1 MTNIMDLNPEEIP
14 DMLTKGDLKLS
25 VIGCG
30 VMGLPLACLYAD
42 KGVEVYG
49 VDANVELVDRLKRG
63 IIPNSEPGLQTL
75 LQKVLRMGK
84 FHPTTDIKSAVS
96 DSEIIMIIVSALVN
110 QFGIP
115 DYSPLRKVAEDL
127 GTCMTRGS
135 LIIQSSTTGPG
146 VTEEVVKERIEA
158 LSNLK
163 AEQDFGFAYS
173 PLRGAE
179 GTLLRDLVS
188 YPRIVGAVGPKSL
201 IVSEAVL
208 KMVVEGGIVR
218 VRDIKTAETVKLFEN
233 FYRFATLVI
242 SHELAILCEKIGVDY
257 LEVLKA
263 ATTQPFCHLLKPSIG
278 VGGHLPKDAQL
289 LQNSAENV
297 NFNLRT
303 LKVTLKVNDNLLR
316 YDYALVMKALRKL
329 GKPLRRSRI
338 LVLGLSFKP
347 NVKNTRNSYSLKLA
361 NELLKKGA
369 EVVVY
374 DPYFTRDEIRGMGF
388 KTSLSLKRAL
398 RDVDCVIIATPH
410 DVFKS
415 ISLSDFK
422 SPDGKTIA
430 IVDFGRI
437 FNREEVEKANLI
449 YVGVGADSLD

>member
-14 DMLTKGDLKLS
+14 EMLTKGNLKLS

-49 VDANVELVDRLKRG
+49 VDANVELVDKLKRG
-63 IIPNSEPGLQTL
+63 VIPNSEPGLRAL
-75 LQKVLRMGK
+75 LQKVLRMEK
-84 FHPTTDIKSAVS
+84 FHPTTDVKSAVN
-96 DSEIIMIIVSALVN
+96 DSEIIMIVISASVSQL
-110 QFGIP
+110 GIP
-115 DYSPLRKVAEDL
+115 DYFPLRKIAEDL

-163 AEQDFGFAYS
+163 AEQDFGFSYS

-179 GTLLRDLVS
+179 GSLLRDLVS
-188 YPRIVGAVGPKSL
+188 YPRVVGAVGPKSL
-201 IVSEAVL
+201 AISEAVL
-208 KMVVEGGIVR
+208 KTVVEGGIVR

-233 FYRFATLVI
+233 FYRFAALVI
-242 SHELAILCEKIGVDY
+242 SHELAVLCEKIGVDY
-257 LEVLKA
+257 VEVLKA

-297 NFNLRT
+297 NFSLRT
-303 LKVTLKVNDNLLR
+303 LKVTLKVNDILLKHG
-316 YDYALVMKALRKL
+316 YALVIKALRRL

-361 NELLKKGA
+361 NELLKRGA

-388 KTSLSLKRAL
+388 KTSLSLKRTL

-410 DVFKS
+410 DVFKN
-415 ISLSDFK
+415 ISLSDFR
-422 SPDGKTIA
+422 SPESKTIA

-449 YVGVGADSLD
+449 YVGVGADSVD